1 MIDEAPAPAARQP
14 RVVAGNRAL
23 AWFGE
28 AIRLWKRQP
37 VVFSVMAVAV
47 LIASVAFDTV
57 PVVGLLASNV
67 VAPLLACGFLY
78 GSLALDSR
86 DRPRAAHLLAV
97 FAAPL
102 PAQVTVIAAGL
113 AVTLVESAVAWVLAD
128 VNLFLP
134 APEAGTLTPST
145 VLAIYAV
152 GILASMPVQF
162 VPMAVLFD
170 GETPAAAFAQSW
182 RACARNPRPMLALG
196 AYCYLLLMVGL
207 ATLGVGL
214 VLALPWMAIAS
225 YSAWKDIF
233 GVTPGPDA
241 LAAER

>member
-1 MIDEAPAPAARQP
+1 MIDETPAPAARQP

-23 AWFGE
+23 VWFGE

-37 VVFSVMAVAV
+37 VVFSVVAVAV
-47 LIASVAFDTV
+47 LIASVAFDAV
-57 PVVGLLASNV
+57 PVAGLLASNV

-78 GSLALDSR
+78 GSLAVDSR

-102 PAQVTVIAAGL
+102 PAQVAVIAAGL
-113 AVTLVESAVAWVLAD
+113 AVTLVESAVAWALAG

-145 VLAIYAV
+145 VLTIYAV

-182 RACARNPRPMLALG
+182 RACARNPRPMLALA
-196 AYCYLLLMVGL
+196 AYCYLLLMAGL

-233 GVTPGPDA
+233 GVTPGPGA
-241 LAAER
+241 LATGR